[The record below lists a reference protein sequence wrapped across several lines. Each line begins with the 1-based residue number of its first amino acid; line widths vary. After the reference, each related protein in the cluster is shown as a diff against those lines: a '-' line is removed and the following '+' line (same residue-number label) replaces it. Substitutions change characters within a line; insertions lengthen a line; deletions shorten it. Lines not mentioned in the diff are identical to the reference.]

1 MNGTKGASS
10 ATSEETD
17 SASPSTAAPQPVPK
31 RARAIAEVKPLPAV
45 LPRPTAGSAGVKGA
59 PGIVDPTVS
68 GHPPS
73 TNAVGGDLPRLPPPA
88 SLLRLGQQSDYAT
101 IASASSLSP
110 LPHPAGSSPNASP
123 LLYPTVLISLF
134 QSAVG
139 LTPLSNTQPPA
150 GNGQL
155 PRTPSQASGAPAAT
169 GAGMDWRNGP
179 IETSLAV
186 VLDTIKEMR
195 ESNEQMR
202 KELAEIKSE
211 NAQLKK
217 EKEELKKK
225 LDNQMQ
231 PQESVE

>member
-1 MNGTKGASS
+1 
-10 ATSEETD
+10 
-17 SASPSTAAPQPVPK
+17 
-31 RARAIAEVKPLPAV
+31 
-45 LPRPTAGSAGVKGA
+45 
-59 PGIVDPTVS
+59 
-68 GHPPS
+68 
-73 TNAVGGDLPRLPPPA
+73 
-88 SLLRLGQQSDYAT
+88 
-101 IASASSLSP
+101 
-110 LPHPAGSSPNASP
+110 
-123 LLYPTVLISLF
+123 
-134 QSAVG
+134 
-139 LTPLSNTQPPA
+139 
-150 GNGQL
+150 
-155 PRTPSQASGAPAAT
+155 
-169 GAGMDWRNGP
+169 MDWRNGP